1 MTMYSGTVLMLRL
14 LRSSLS
20 VEASF
25 GTLLSG
31 VIMYLPQEI
40 IRKKRDGEVLTEAE
54 IRFFIQ
60 GVADNTVSEG
70 QIAAFAMAIFFNEMS
85 MPERIA
91 LTCAM
96 RDSGMV
102 MDWSHM
108 NFDGP
113 IVDKHSTGGVGDVT
127 SLMLGPMVAAC
138 GGYVP
143 MISGRGL
150 GHTGG
155 TLDKLESIPG
165 YNITPDNK
173 RFGEVVK
180 QAGVAIIGQ
189 TGDLAPADKRVYATR
204 DITATVDNISL
215 ITASILS
222 KKLAAGL
229 DSLVMDVK
237 VGSGAFMPTYEASEE
252 LAKSI
257 VAVAN
262 GAGTKTTAILT
273 DMNQVLASSAGN
285 AVEVREAVRFLTGEY
300 RNPRLYE
307 VTMASCAEMLVLG
320 NLASDE
326 TQARE
331 KLDQVLNNGQAAERF
346 GKMIAGLGGPADFVE
361 NYADYLPKAEIIKPV
376 LAERSGV
383 VSAMDTRAIGM
394 AVVGM
399 GGGRRVAS
407 DEIDYAVGFD
417 QFVQLGDKV
426 DSETPLAM
434 IHARDEAQWQQAAQ
448 ALRNAVEIGTSY
460 TSTPDVYRKIR
471 IEDI

>member
-1 MTMYSGTVLMLRL
+1 
-14 LRSSLS
+14 
-20 VEASF
+20 
-25 GTLLSG
+25 
-31 VIMYLPQEI
+31 MYLPQEI
-40 IRKKRDGEVLTEAE
+40 IRKKRDGEVLTADE
-54 IRFFIQ
+54 INFFIQ
-60 GVADNTVSEG
+60 GVAKNTVSEG
-70 QIAAFAMAIFFNEMS
+70 QIAAFAMAIFFNEMT

-102 MDWSHM
+102 IDWSHKE
-108 NFDGP
+108 FGGP

-138 GGYVP
+138 GGFVP

-165 YNITPDNK
+165 YNITPTNQV
-173 RFGEVVK
+173 FGDVTK
-180 QAGVAIIGQ
+180 DAGVAIIGQ

-229 DSLVMDVK
+229 ESLVMDVK

-285 AVEVREAVRFLTGEY
+285 AVEVREAVQFLTGEY
-300 RNPRLYE
+300 RNPRLLE
-307 VTMASCAEMLVLG
+307 VTMASCAEMLVLAK
-320 NLASDE
+320 LADDTE
-326 TQARE
+326 DARA
-331 KLDQVLNNGQAAERF
+331 KLMEVLDNGRAAQCF
-346 GKMIAGLGGPADFVE
+346 GKMVAGLGGPADFVE
-361 NYADYLPKAEIIKPV
+361 NYENYLEKAEIIKPV
-376 LAERSGV
+376 FADEDGV

-394 AVVGM
+394 AVVSM
-399 GGGRRVAS
+399 GGGRRVAT

-417 QFVQLGDKV
+417 GFIRLGEKASSDK
-426 DSETPLAM
+426 PLAV
-434 IHARDEAQWQQAAQ
+434 IHARSEEQWLEAAEALKQAIT
-448 ALRNAVEIGTSY
+448 IGGEY
-460 TSTPDVYRKIR
+460 TPTPEVYRQIR
-471 IEDI
+471 AEDV

>member
-1 MTMYSGTVLMLRL
+1 
-14 LRSSLS
+14 
-20 VEASF
+20 
-25 GTLLSG
+25 
-31 VIMYLPQEI
+31 MYLPQEI
-40 IRKKRDGEVLTEAE
+40 IRKKRDGEVLSADE
-54 IRFFIQ
+54 INFFIQ
-60 GVADNTVSEG
+60 GVANNTVSEG
-70 QIAAFAMAIFFNEMS
+70 QIAAFAMTIFFNEMT
-85 MPERIA
+85 MDERIA

-102 MDWSHM
+102 IDWSHM
-108 NFDGP
+108 NFGGP

-138 GGYVP
+138 GGFVP

-165 YNITPDNK
+165 YNITPTNDV
-173 RFGEVVK
+173 FGQVTKE
-180 QAGVAIIGQ
+180 AGVAIIGQ

-229 DSLVMDVK
+229 ESLVMDVK

-300 RNPRLYE
+300 RNPRLLE

-320 NLASDE
+320 KLAE
-326 TQARE
+326 NTQDARA
-331 KLDQVLNNGQAAERF
+331 KLMEVLDNGKAAECF
-346 GKMIAGLGGPADFVE
+346 GKMVAGLGGPADFVE
-361 NYADYLPKAEIIKPV
+361 NYENYLEKAAIIKPV
-376 LAERSGV
+376 YATETGI

-394 AVVGM
+394 AVVAM
-399 GGGRRVAS
+399 GGGRRVAT

-417 QFVQLGDKV
+417 EFIRLGEVADSDK
-426 DSETPLAM
+426 PLAV
-434 IHARDEAQWQQAAQ
+434 IHARTEEQWEEAAK
-448 ALRNAVEIGTSY
+448 ALRSAIKVGGEY
-460 TSTPDVYRKIR
+460 TPTPEVYRQIR
-471 IEDI
+471 AEDI

>member
-1 MTMYSGTVLMLRL
+1 
-14 LRSSLS
+14 
-20 VEASF
+20 
-25 GTLLSG
+25 
-31 VIMYLPQEI
+31 MYLPQEI
-40 IRKKRDGEVLTEAE
+40 IRKKRDGEVLTADE
-54 IRFFIQ
+54 INFFIQ
-60 GVADNTVSEG
+60 GVANNSVSEG
-70 QIAAFAMAIFFNEMS
+70 QIAAFAMTIFFNEMT

-102 MDWSHM
+102 IDWSHM
-108 NFDGP
+108 NFGGP

-138 GGYVP
+138 GGFVP

-165 YNITPDNK
+165 YNITPTNDV
-173 RFGEVVK
+173 FGQVTK
-180 QAGVAIIGQ
+180 DAGVAIIGQ

-229 DSLVMDVK
+229 ESLVMDVK

-300 RNPRLYE
+300 RNPRLLE

-320 NLASDE
+320 KLAENTED
-326 TQARE
+326 ARA
-331 KLDQVLNNGQAAERF
+331 KLMEALDNGKAAECF
-346 GKMIAGLGGPADFVE
+346 GKMVAGLGGPADFVE
-361 NYADYLPKAEIIKPV
+361 NYENYLEKAEIIKPV
-376 LAERSGV
+376 YATETGV

-394 AVVGM
+394 AVVSM
-399 GGGRRVAS
+399 GGGRRVAT

-417 QFVQLGDKV
+417 NFIRLGEVADSDK
-426 DSETPLAM
+426 PLAV
-434 IHARDEAQWQQAAQ
+434 IHARTEEQWEEAAK
-448 ALRNAVEIGTSY
+448 ALRSAITVGGEY
-460 TSTPDVYRKIR
+460 TPTPEVYRQIR
-471 IEDI
+471 AEDL

>member
-1 MTMYSGTVLMLRL
+1 
-14 LRSSLS
+14 
-20 VEASF
+20 
-25 GTLLSG
+25 
-31 VIMYLPQEI
+31 MYLPQEI
-40 IRKKRDGEVLTEAE
+40 IRKKRDGHELSAE
-54 IRFFIQ
+54 EINFFIQ
-60 GVADNTVSEG
+60 GVAKDTVSEG
-70 QIAAFAMAIFFNEMS
+70 QIAAFAMTIFFNEMT

-102 MDWSHM
+102 IDWSHM
-108 NFDGP
+108 NFGGP

-127 SLMLGPMVAAC
+127 SLMLGPMIAAC
-138 GGYVP
+138 GGFVP

-165 YNITPDNK
+165 YNITPTNDV
-173 RFGEVVK
+173 FGEVTK
-180 QAGVAIIGQ
+180 DAGVAIIGQ

-229 DSLVMDVK
+229 ESLVMDVK

-252 LAKSI
+252 LANSI

-285 AVEVREAVRFLTGEY
+285 AVEVREAVQFLTGEY
-300 RNPRLYE
+300 RNPRLYA
-307 VTMASCAEMLVLG
+307 VTMALCSEMLVLAK
-320 NLASDE
+320 LAEDTE
-326 TQARE
+326 QAE
-331 KLDQVLNNGQAAERF
+331 ALLNEVLDNGKAAECF
-346 GKMIAGLGGPADFVE
+346 GKMVKGLGGPADFVE
-361 NYADYLPKAEIIKPV
+361 NYDNYLEKAEIIKPV
-376 LAERSGV
+376 FADTEGI

-399 GGGRRVAS
+399 GGGRRVAT
-407 DEIDYAVGFD
+407 DAIDYAVGFD
-417 QFVQLGDKV
+417 QFIRLGETANQDK
-426 DSETPLAM
+426 PLAM
-434 IHARDEAQWQQAAQ
+434 IHARSEAQWQEAAS
-448 ALRNAVEIGTSY
+448 ALKAAITVSDEPY
-460 TSTPDVYRKIR
+460 TETPCVYRHIR
-471 IEDI
+471 AEDLA

>member
-1 MTMYSGTVLMLRL
+1 
-14 LRSSLS
+14 
-20 VEASF
+20 
-25 GTLLSG
+25 
-31 VIMYLPQEI
+31 MYLPQEI
-40 IRKKRDGEVLTEAE
+40 IRKKRDGEVLTADE
-54 IRFFIQ
+54 INFFIQ
-60 GVADNTVSEG
+60 GVANNTVSEG
-70 QIAAFAMAIFFNEMS
+70 QIAAFAMTIFFNEMT
-85 MPERIA
+85 MDERIA

-102 MDWSHM
+102 IDWSHM
-108 NFDGP
+108 NFGGP

-138 GGYVP
+138 GGFVP

-165 YNITPDNK
+165 YNITPSNDV
-173 RFGEVVK
+173 FGQVTK
-180 QAGVAIIGQ
+180 DAGVAIIGQ

-229 DSLVMDVK
+229 ESLVMDVK

-300 RNPRLYE
+300 RNPRLLE

-320 NLASDE
+320 KLAENTED
-326 TQARE
+326 ARA
-331 KLDQVLNNGQAAERF
+331 KLMEVLDNGKAAECF
-346 GKMIAGLGGPADFVE
+346 GKMVAGLGGPADFVE
-361 NYADYLPKAEIIKPV
+361 NYDNYLEKAEIIKPV
-376 LAERSGV
+376 YATETGI

-394 AVVGM
+394 AVVAM
-399 GGGRRVAS
+399 GGGRRVAT
-407 DEIDYAVGFD
+407 DEIDYAVGFE
-417 QFVQLGDKV
+417 QFIRLGEVADSDK
-426 DSETPLAM
+426 PLAV
-434 IHARDEAQWQQAAQ
+434 IHARTEEQWEEAAK
-448 ALRNAVEIGTSY
+448 ALRSAIKVGGEY
-460 TSTPDVYRKIR
+460 TPTPEVYRQIR
-471 IEDI
+471 AEDI

>member
-1 MTMYSGTVLMLRL
+1 M
-14 LRSSLS
+14 SLS
-20 VEASF
+20 QAK
-25 GTLLSG
+25 
-31 VIMYLPQEI
+31 YLPQEI
-40 IRKKRDGEVLTEAE
+40 IRRKRDGEVLTNDE
-54 IRFFIQ
+54 INFFIQ
-60 GVADNTVSEG
+60 GVANNTVSEG
-70 QIAAFAMAIFFNEMS
+70 QIAAFAMAIFFREMT

-102 MDWSHM
+102 IDWSHM

-155 TLDKLESIPG
+155 TLDKLEAIPG
-165 YNITPDNK
+165 YNITPTNDV
-173 RFGEVVK
+173 FGKVTK

-229 DSLVMDVK
+229 ESLVMDVK
-237 VGSGAFMPTYEASEE
+237 VGSGAFMPTYKASEE

-262 GAGTKTTAILT
+262 GAGTNTTAILT

-300 RNPRLYE
+300 RNPRLLE

-320 NLASDE
+320 KLAKD
-326 TQARE
+326 TAQARE
-331 KLDQVLNNGQAAERF
+331 KLQAVLDNGQAADRF
-346 GKMIAGLGGPADFVE
+346 GKMVAGLGGPSDFVE
-361 NYADYLPKAEIIKPV
+361 NYDKYLAKAEIIRPV
-376 LAERSGV
+376 YAQQSGV
-383 VSAMDTRAIGM
+383 ISAMDTRAIGM

-399 GGGRRVAS
+399 GGGRRVAT
-407 DEIDYAVGFD
+407 DRIDYAVGFD
-417 QFVQLGDKV
+417 QFIRLGEIA
-426 DSETPLAM
+426 DSNKPLAM
-434 IHARDEAQWQQAAQ
+434 IHARNEEQWQQAAN
-448 ALRNAVEIGTSY
+448 ALQSAIKVGGDY
-460 TSTPDVYRKIR
+460 LPTPDVYRQIR
-471 IEDI
+471 AQDV

>member
-1 MTMYSGTVLMLRL
+1 
-14 LRSSLS
+14 
-20 VEASF
+20 
-25 GTLLSG
+25 
-31 VIMYLPQEI
+31 MYLPQEI
-40 IRKKRDGEVLTEAE
+40 IRKKRDGEVLTADE
-54 IRFFIQ
+54 INFFIQ
-60 GVADNTVSEG
+60 GVANNSVSEG
-70 QIAAFAMAIFFNEMS
+70 QIAAFAMTIFFNEMT

-102 MDWSHM
+102 IDWSHM
-108 NFDGP
+108 NFGGP

-138 GGYVP
+138 GGFVP

-165 YNITPDNK
+165 YNITPTNDV
-173 RFGEVVK
+173 FGQVTK
-180 QAGVAIIGQ
+180 DAGVAIIGQ

-229 DSLVMDVK
+229 ESLVMDVK
-237 VGSGAFMPTYEASEE
+237 VGSGAFMPTYEASVE

-300 RNPRLYE
+300 RNPRLLE

-320 NLASDE
+320 KLAENTED
-326 TQARE
+326 ALA
-331 KLDQVLNNGQAAERF
+331 KLMEALDNGKAAECF
-346 GKMIAGLGGPADFVE
+346 GKMVAGLGGPVDFVE
-361 NYADYLPKAEIIKPV
+361 NYDNYLEKAEIIKPV
-376 LAERSGV
+376 YATETGV

-394 AVVGM
+394 AVVSM
-399 GGGRRVAS
+399 GGGRRVAT

-417 QFVQLGDKV
+417 NFIRLGEVADSDK
-426 DSETPLAM
+426 PLAV
-434 IHARDEAQWQQAAQ
+434 IHARTEEQWEEAAK
-448 ALRNAVEIGTSY
+448 ALRSAITVGGEY
-460 TSTPDVYRKIR
+460 TPTPEVYRQIR
-471 IEDI
+471 AEDL

>member
-1 MTMYSGTVLMLRL
+1 
-14 LRSSLS
+14 
-20 VEASF
+20 
-25 GTLLSG
+25 
-31 VIMYLPQEI
+31 MYLPQEI
-40 IRKKRDGEVLTEAE
+40 IRKKRDGEILTADE
-54 IRFFIQ
+54 INFFIQ
-60 GVADNTVSEG
+60 GVTKESVSEG
-70 QIAAFAMAIFFNEMS
+70 QIAAFAMAIFFNEMT

-102 MDWSHM
+102 LDWTHM
-108 NFDGP
+108 EFDGP
-113 IVDKHSTGGVGDVT
+113 VVDKHSTGGVGDVT

-165 YNITPDNK
+165 YNIVPTNDV
-173 RFGEVVK
+173 FGLVTK
-180 QAGVAIIGQ
+180 DAGVAIIGQ

-229 DSLVMDVK
+229 GSLVMDVK
-237 VGSGAFMPTYEASEE
+237 VGSGAFMPTYTASEE
-252 LAKSI
+252 LARSI

-300 RNPRLYE
+300 RNPRLLE
-307 VTMASCAEMLVLG
+307 VTMACCKEMLVLSG
-320 NLASDE
+320 LAVDSE
-326 TQARE
+326 HAEQQ
-331 KLDQVLNNGQAAERF
+331 LIQVLDNGKAAECF
-346 GKMIAGLGGPADFVE
+346 NKMVAGLGGPSDFVE
-361 NYADYLPKAEIIKPV
+361 NYQSYLPQAEVIKPV
-376 LAERSGV
+376 FSDKAGTV
-383 VSAMDTRAIGM
+383 IAMDTRAIGM
-394 AVVGM
+394 AVVAM

-407 DEIDYAVGFD
+407 DQIDYAVGFD
-417 QFVQLGDKV
+417 QFIQLGQVV
-426 DSETPLAM
+426 DNNSPIAV
-434 IHARDEAQWQQAAQ
+434 IHARNEQQWQQAAELLKA
-448 ALRNAVEIGTSY
+448 ALEVGEASQYKATPNVY
-460 TSTPDVYRKIR
+460 TQIR
-471 IEDI
+471 AQDIE

>member
-1 MTMYSGTVLMLRL
+1 
-14 LRSSLS
+14 
-20 VEASF
+20 
-25 GTLLSG
+25 
-31 VIMYLPQEI
+31 MYLPQEI
-40 IRKKRDGEVLTEAE
+40 IRKKRDGEVLTADE
-54 IRFFIQ
+54 INFFIQ
-60 GVADNTVSEG
+60 GVANNTVSEG
-70 QIAAFAMAIFFNEMS
+70 QIAAFAMTIFFNEMT

-102 MDWSHM
+102 IDWSHM
-108 NFDGP
+108 NFGGP

-138 GGYVP
+138 GGFVP

-165 YNITPDNK
+165 YNITPTNEV
-173 RFGEVVK
+173 FGQVTK
-180 QAGVAIIGQ
+180 DAGVAIIGQ

-229 DSLVMDVK
+229 ESLVMDVK

-300 RNPRLYE
+300 RNPRLLE
-307 VTMASCAEMLVLG
+307 VTLASCAEMLVLG
-320 NLASDE
+320 KLAE
-326 TQARE
+326 NTEAANA
-331 KLDQVLNNGQAAERF
+331 KLMEVLDNGKAAECF
-346 GKMIAGLGGPADFVE
+346 GKMVAGLGGPADFVE
-361 NYADYLPKAEIIKPV
+361 NYDNYLEKAEIIKPV
-376 LAERSGV
+376 FAEQSGV

-394 AVVGM
+394 AVVSM
-399 GGGRRVAS
+399 GGGRRVAT
-407 DEIDYAVGFD
+407 DAIDYAVGFD
-417 QFVQLGDKV
+417 GFIRLGDIADDTK
-426 DSETPLAM
+426 PLAV
-434 IHARDEAQWQQAAQ
+434 IHARNEQQWQEAAN
-448 ALRNAVEIGTSY
+448 ALRNAIVIGGEY
-460 TSTPDVYRKIR
+460 TPTPNVYCQIRAEDV
-471 IEDI
+471 